1 VSPAP
6 AVERRLGRMAL
17 AALAVCLPLSI
28 SGAQIALG
36 LLLLALAGREA
47 RGAGRLRRMP
57 LRLPL
62 ALFCGALVL
71 STVAGGPS
79 MRALDAYRELWV
91 LGAYVGVVSLLEGS
105 EHGARLARLLVLSA
119 TLVAAYG
126 IAQHVTGV
134 DAYRELVGRPSAVR
148 PYEHDP
154 SRFVV
159 VGFFPSYLTYAHSLM
174 APLGWAVA
182 AALAPVG
189 WVLGRGLAAACALVM
204 AAALVLSTARGAWLA
219 AAALGAAA
227 LAVSSARVR
236 LAAAAA
242 AALLTG
248 VLFGLSPGLRAEAR
262 SILDARANA
271 GRLAIYAANL
281 DALREHPVLGVGFGN
296 YDRAMRAF
304 YARRPAADRRSH
316 AHNTFLQIAVQAG
329 LLGLAAFVGLFG
341 SVLARGLVVLRR
353 LRDERDSRWAT
364 AAGAW
369 LAVVGFLVGGLTQ
382 DTFGDSECAMAMWVA
397 VAVLMAVWE
406 ENRGERRVAH
416 PPR

>member
-1 VSPAP
+1 
-6 AVERRLGRMAL
+6 MAL

-36 LLLLALAGREA
+36 LVLLALAGREA
-47 RGAGRLRRMP
+47 RGAGRLRVMP

-62 ALFCGALVL
+62 GLLCGLLVL
-71 STVAGGPS
+71 STFAGGPTVG
-79 MRALDAYRELWV
+79 ALDAYRELWV
-91 LGAYVGVVSLLEGS
+91 TGAYVGVVCLLEGS
-105 EHGARLARLLVLSA
+105 EDGARFARILVVCA
-119 TLVAAYG
+119 TLVAVYG

-134 DAYRELVGRPSAVR
+134 DAYRQLVGRPSVVR

-189 WVLGRGLAAACALVM
+189 WVLGRGLAAACAVVM
-204 AAALVLSTARGAWLA
+204 ATALVLSTARGAWLA
-219 AAALGAAA
+219 AAALGVAA
-227 LAVSSARVR
+227 LAVSSARVK
-236 LAAAAA
+236 LAAVGAAV
-242 AALLTG
+242 LLASA
-248 VLFGLSPGLRAEAR
+248 LFGLSPGLRAEAR
-262 SILDARANA
+262 SMLDARANA

-281 DALREHPVLGVGFGN
+281 EALRHHPVLGVGFGN

-304 YARRPAADRRSH
+304 YRRHPGADRRSH

-329 LLGLAAFVGLFG
+329 LLGLAGFVGLFG
-341 SVLARGLVVLRR
+341 TVVGRGWVVLRR
-353 LRDERDSRWAT
+353 LRDERDSRWTT

-382 DTFGDSECAMAMWVA
+382 DTFVDSECAMAMWVA
-397 VAVLMAVWE
+397 VAVLMAVWQ
-406 ENRGERRVAH
+406 ENRGETRVAD